1 MTVGWRA
8 MRRGTEMVQLKVS
21 IIMIAAIG
29 DSATAKAQ
37 LEKLVAKNYY
47 LHKSARDAYRSYLHS
62 YNSHGLKDVYD
73 VGGLDLAAVAASFGF
88 ENPPKVTLMLK
99 PTATGSNRKAGGKG
113 KTNAKAGA
121 SGHKFSANNPYGQ
134 RSGADARQFA
144 H

>member
-1 MTVGWRA
+1 
-8 MRRGTEMVQLKVS
+8 MVQLKVS

-73 VGGLDLAAVAASFGF
+73 V
-88 ENPPKVTLMLK
+88 
-99 PTATGSNRKAGGKG
+99 
-113 KTNAKAGA
+113 
-121 SGHKFSANNPYGQ
+121 
-134 RSGADARQFA
+134 ARRETSWPA
-144 H
+144 RV